1 MSYLACS
8 TESAKAPLGI
18 NPGKSRHW
26 SCESCAAPTST
37 SKHATVQVCM
47 STAKAAVAHAGGA
60 PAWDAHMHVWVSS
73 ELPQCRSLCAPQAD
87 QMCICAVSQGQC
99 PSWLREV
106 VHPEAAAA
114 DTRRQDNPVS
124 AGWRLRLCRLS
135 CMACCTGNS
144 SHWQATAG
152 RSISGWVQVQLDM
165 YFSEHLHTATAA
177 TWPATRSEQ
186 LQSKYAALASCP
198 CCRYAAYN
206 KAVADDMT
214 NSLKQAC
221 IALGWPITGGQPVNI
236 DCR

>member
-1 MSYLACS
+1 M
-8 TESAKAPLGI
+8 EVKALQAELHGMLHRQQQPQ
-18 NPGKSRHW
+18 
-26 SCESCAAPTST
+26 
-37 SKHATVQVCM
+37 QV
-47 STAKAAVAHAGGA
+47 TGRQL
-60 PAWDAHMHVWVSS
+60 PA
-73 ELPQCRSLCAPQAD
+73 
-87 QMCICAVSQGQC
+87 
-99 PSWLREV
+99 
-106 VHPEAAAA
+106 
-114 DTRRQDNPVS
+114 
-124 AGWRLRLCRLS
+124 
-135 CMACCTGNS
+135 
-144 SHWQATAG
+144 

-165 YFSEHLHTATAA
+165 YLSEHLHTATAA